1 MGKWSVGRWVSG
13 KWSLDR
19 WSVVR
24 GTVVG
29 GFNKTRKNA
38 VVKNDVYI
46 EDKIPDV
53 INSAT
58 NTPLSDCSWTQTHN
72 QLVCKRILNHLDKH
86 SASLAKWLSVHL
98 RTNWLWVRVQLQ
110 SFKLQISRL
119 L

>member
-1 MGKWSVGRWVSG
+1 MGNWSVGRWVRG
-13 KWSLDR
+13 KWSVDR

-24 GTVVG
+24 GSVVC
-29 GFNKTRKNA
+29 GFNKTGKNA
-38 VVKNDVYI
+38 VAKNDVYI

-72 QLVCKRILNHLDKH
+72 QLVCKQIINHLGKR
-86 SASLAKWLSVHL
+86 SASFGKWLSVHL
-98 RTNWLWVRVQLQ
+98 QTNWLWVQVQLE
-110 SFKLQISRL
+110 SLKLQISRL